1 MPDQLFSV
9 SKSLI
14 QYKHKE
20 QIKLFWMEEDRLL
33 TARLFGSLS

>member
-20 QIKLFWMEEDRLL
+20 QILS
-33 TARLFGSLS
+33 TGFGGEN